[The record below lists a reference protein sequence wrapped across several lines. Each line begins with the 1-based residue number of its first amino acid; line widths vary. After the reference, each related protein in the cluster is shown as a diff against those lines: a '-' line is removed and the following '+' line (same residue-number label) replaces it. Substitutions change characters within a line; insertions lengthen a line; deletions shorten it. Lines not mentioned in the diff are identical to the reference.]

1 MLIYVNFL
9 ELSVLSLIIPVYK
22 NEASIP
28 DLLSVISEMNKK
40 LDGLFE
46 AVFVVDGSPDRCYP
60 ILRELL
66 PKQSFRSQLVL
77 HSKNFGSFIAV
88 RTGLEY
94 GQGERFAVMAA
105 DLQEP
110 PEMILEMN
118 EVLLTPDTDVVIG
131 TREGRKDP
139 GLSSLFSNLF
149 WSLYRRWVIS
159 DIPSG
164 GVDMFACSRKFRDVL
179 LTLEEKNS
187 SLIAQVFWLGFNRKT
202 VTYERQERRHGKS
215 AWTFRKKLTYLMDSI
230 FSFTDL
236 PVRFLIYIGV
246 TGSLLAGLLGMIVLL
261 ARLTGLIDVQGYS
274 MTMITIC
281 FFSCLNL
288 LGLGVVGSYAWRGY
302 ENSKQRPVSISVKAD
317 VFGENNETTP

>member
-1 MLIYVNFL
+1 M
-9 ELSVLSLIIPVYK
+9 LSLIIPVYK

-28 DLLSVISEMNKK
+28 DLLSVIASINATLE
-40 LDGLFE
+40 GQFE
-46 AVFVVDGSPDRCYP
+46 AVFVVDGSPDRCYAL
-60 ILRELL
+60 LREYL

-77 HSKNFGSFIAV
+77 HSKNFGSFIAI

-94 GQGERFAVMAA
+94 GVGERFAVMAA

-110 PEMILEMN
+110 PEMVLEMN
-118 EVLLTPDTDVVIG
+118 SVLLTPDTDVVIG

-139 GLSSLFSNLF
+139 GIARFFSNLY

-164 GVDMFACSRKFRDVL
+164 GVDMFACSKKFRDVL

-187 SLIAQVFWLGFNRKT
+187 SLISQIFWLGFNRKT
-202 VTYERQERRHGKS
+202 VSYERQERRYGKS

-236 PVRFLIYIGV
+236 PVRFLIYIGM
-246 TGSLLAGLLGMIVLL
+246 TGSALAALLGIVVLL
-261 ARLTGLIDVQGYS
+261 ARLTGFVDVEGYS
-274 MTMITIC
+274 MTMISIC

-288 LGLGVVGSYAWRGY
+288 LGLGVVGSYSWRAY
-302 ENSKQRPVSISVKAD
+302 ENSKHRPISIKVKAD
-317 VFGENNETTP
+317 VFGAKNEQQ